1 MLGRPSRGVIRRA
14 ARTASRRVR
23 HGGSPSLGFG
33 AHDRGA
39 AGATRGR
46 AGHVIRRSRRQ
57 LVLGGA
63 RSGKSSYAEGL
74 FGRERLVEYV
84 ACGLTA
90 DADDAEWAGRI
101 ALHKERRPSSWST
114 VETIDLVAV
123 LGRKGPPVL
132 VDCLTTWLARIMD
145 DCGVW
150 TGRTGADE
158 RLAAAVD
165 EVVDAW
171 TGSRR
176 RLVGVSN
183 EVGSGIVPATPSG
196 RRFRDELGV
205 LNARIAA
212 ASDRVWL
219 VTAGLPQRLR

>member
-1 MLGRPSRGVIRRA
+1 VIGRRP
-14 ARTASRRVR
+14 RRV
-23 HGGSPSLGFG
+23 
-33 AHDRGA
+33 
-39 AGATRGR
+39 
-46 AGHVIRRSRRQ
+46 

-74 FGRERLVEYV
+74 LGRERAVEYV
-84 ACGLTA
+84 ACGA
-90 DADDAEWAGRI
+90 MPDGHDDEWTERVT
-101 ALHKERRPSSWST
+101 LHRARRPASWTT
-114 VETIDLVAV
+114 VETLDLVAV

-132 VDCLTTWLARIMD
+132 VDCLTTWLARVMD

-176 RLVGVSN
+176 RVVGVSN

-205 LNARIAA
+205 LNARVAA

>member
-1 MLGRPSRGVIRRA
+1 VTPVLLPSFRR
-14 ARTASRRVR
+14 
-23 HGGSPSLGFG
+23 H
-33 AHDRGA
+33 H
-39 AGATRGR
+39 R
-46 AGHVIRRSRRQ
+46 A

-74 FGRERLVEYV
+74 LRRERSVEYV
-84 ACGLTA
+84 ACGLA
-90 DADDAEWAGRI
+90 PSAEDAEWADRV
-101 ALHKERRPSSWST
+101 ALHRARRPASWTTTET
-114 VETIDLVAV
+114 VDLVAV
-123 LGRKGPPVL
+123 LGRTGPPVL
-132 VDCLTTWLARIMD
+132 VDCLTTWLARVMD
-145 DCGVW
+145 DCGMW
-150 TGRTGADE
+150 TGEPGSDLK
-158 RLAAAVD
+158 LAAAVG

-171 TGSRR
+171 ARTRR
-176 RLVGVSN
+176 RVIAVSN

>member
-1 MLGRPSRGVIRRA
+1 MRELRWGRRGARA
-14 ARTASRRVR
+14 GGIGRHARRV
-23 HGGSPSLGFG
+23 
-33 AHDRGA
+33 
-39 AGATRGR
+39 
-46 AGHVIRRSRRQ
+46 

-74 FGRERLVEYV
+74 LARERSVEYV
-84 ACGLTA
+84 ACGLLPVG
-90 DADDAEWAGRI
+90 DDAEWTDRV
-101 ALHKERRPSSWST
+101 ALHRARRPASWTTTET
-114 VETIDLVAV
+114 VDLVAV
-123 LGRKGPPVL
+123 LGRTGPPVL
-132 VDCLTTWLARIMD
+132 VDCLTTWLARVMD

-150 TGRTGADE
+150 TEDAGAGGK
-158 RLAAAVD
+158 LAAAVD

-171 TGSRR
+171 TGTRR
-176 RLVGVSN
+176 PVVAVSN

-205 LNARIAA
+205 LNARVAA